1 MRTITNKLSR
11 INKAYQ
17 GKGKKGK
24 KRQLV
29 ITMAMLAAY
38 KRLSIGTVY
47 NHHNRGKFN
56 MADLASVLSYLGYV
70 RPDPASDKQD

>member
-47 NHHNRGKFN
+47 NHHNRGKFDMSN
-56 MADLASVLSYLGYV
+56 LESVLAYLGYA
-70 RPDPASDKQD
+70 RTASAPDKQD